1 MRNNLPVN
9 NNEFVLRDD
18 SSIVSKTDLKG
29 LITYVNPDFIEASG
43 FTEAELMGQ
52 PHNLVRHPDMPVEA
66 FDDLW
71 KTLKKG
77 RPWTGFVKNRRKDGG
92 YYWVI
97 ANAAPIFENGSC
109 TGYISVRS
117 KPSRAQIEAH
127 EAAYKLFREGKQGNL
142 RIVEGK
148 AVKSGGLHTLLGKLN
163 ALSEKSRMM
172 IIFAV
177 LVSALLVNDGIGY
190 YSSHQV
196 EDKMQDI
203 ATRRMELNHDIQEL
217 QYLMTDSRT
226 QIMQGLQHD
235 PSGKFVSAH
244 DHPLTVHTDVVKQN
258 EDQIGKLLSDMAK
271 NVKSEKGKELFSEVK
286 LASDIYME
294 QAVTPTL
301 NMLKEGNYLA
311 TNSLLLGLVDPL
323 HDAAKKN
330 ISEMS
335 SHEAEGI
342 KHAYESAKEEAT
354 LLGRIQLLVSLFSLT
369 LSAFLGY
376 MLVRYIITSL
386 QGAGD
391 QLRRVSQGH
400 YHDIISVERPD
411 ATGMLLYAMKA
422 MQIRMGFE
430 VTDAHRINNEVT
442 RIKIGLDNVS
452 TNVMIA
458 DKDRNIIYMNKS
470 IVEMFQHAQVGIR
483 TVFPNFDA
491 TKLMGSSI
499 DQFHKD
505 PSHQAG
511 MLDRL
516 RSTHKASIKLGG
528 HTFNL
533 TVNPVI
539 SESGE
544 HLGSAV
550 EWIDRTVEL
559 AVEEEIANIVSAAAQ
574 GDFTQRIKLEGKSG
588 FFLQMGQNINM
599 LLDTSATGLED
610 VVRVLG
616 ALARGDLTETIDN
629 EYHGTFGQMK
639 DDSNATVAQLT
650 ETISRIK
657 EAADTIS
664 TASKEIASGNTDLSQ
679 RTEEQ
684 ASSLEETAASMEE
697 LTSTVKQNAEN
708 ARQANQLALSA
719 SDIAVK
725 GGAVVGQVVGTM
737 SSISESSKKIVDIIS
752 VIDGIAFQTNILAL
766 NAAVEAARAGE
777 QGRGFAVV
785 ASEVRNLAQRS
796 AAAAKEIKELI
807 SDSVEKVGAGTRL
820 VDDAGKTM
828 NEVVSSV
835 KRVTDIMAE
844 ITAASTEQSQG
855 IEQVNTAITQMDD
868 VTQQNAAL
876 VEQAAAAA
884 ESMEEQAQ
892 ELAALMN
899 TFRLSHEAQTA
910 VPVAAARRLQGGR
923 AVPAPR
929 GPAPRAQVSRSR
941 APVPQLEDNEDG
953 DWKEF

>member
-1 MRNNLPVN
+1 M
-9 NNEFVLRDD
+9 
-18 SSIVSKTDLKG
+18 
-29 LITYVNPDFIEASG
+29 LI
-43 FTEAELMGQ
+43 
-52 PHNLVRHPDMPVEA
+52 
-66 FDDLW
+66 
-71 KTLKKG
+71 
-77 RPWTGFVKNRRKDGG
+77 NR
-92 YYWVI
+92 VQV
-97 ANAAPIFENGSC
+97 
-109 TGYISVRS
+109 TISV
-117 KPSRAQIEAH
+117 I
-127 EAAYKLFREGKQGNL
+127 
-142 RIVEGK
+142 
-148 AVKSGGLHTLLGKLN
+148 
-163 ALSEKSRMM
+163 
-172 IIFAV
+172 
-177 LVSALLVNDGIGY
+177 
-190 YSSHQV
+190 
-196 EDKMQDI
+196 
-203 ATRRMELNHDIQEL
+203 
-217 QYLMTDSRT
+217 
-226 QIMQGLQHD
+226 
-235 PSGKFVSAH
+235 
-244 DHPLTVHTDVVKQN
+244 
-258 EDQIGKLLSDMAK
+258 
-271 NVKSEKGKELFSEVK
+271 
-286 LASDIYME
+286 
-294 QAVTPTL
+294 
-301 NMLKEGNYLA
+301 
-311 TNSLLLGLVDPL
+311 SLLLAIV
-323 HDAAKKN
+323 
-330 ISEMS
+330 MS
-335 SHEAEGI
+335 
-342 KHAYESAKEEAT
+342 
-354 LLGRIQLLVSLFSLT
+354 LL
-369 LSAFLGY
+369 LS
-376 MLVRYIITSL
+376 RYIVNSL
-386 QGAGD
+386 RSASS
-391 QLRRVSQGH
+391 QLRRISQGNYQDNIDVKH
-400 YHDIISVERPD
+400 ADEIG
-411 ATGMLLYAMKA
+411 TLMYAMKS

-430 VTDAHRINNEVT
+430 VSDAKRISDEVT

-458 DKDRNIIYMNKS
+458 DKDRNIIYMNKA
-470 IVEMFQHAQVGIR
+470 IVQMFKSAQDAIR
-483 TVFPNFDA
+483 KDFPSFDA
-491 TKLMGSSI
+491 NNLMGSNI

-505 PSHQAG
+505 PSHQAK
-511 MLDRL
+511 MLERL
-516 RSTHKASIKLGG
+516 RGTHIAKIKIGG
-528 HTFNL
+528 HTFVL
-533 TVNPVI
+533 TVSAVLN
-539 SESGE
+539 ERGE

-550 EWIDRTVEL
+550 EWIDRTIEL
-559 AVEEEIANIVSAAAQ
+559 AVEEEIADIVAAAAQ
-574 GDFTQRIKLEGKSG
+574 GDFTRRIKIEGKTG
-588 FFLQMGQNINM
+588 FFLQMAQSINQ
-599 LLDTSATGLED
+599 LLETSSVGLDE

-616 ALARGDLTETIDN
+616 ALAKGDLTETISN
-629 EYHGTFGQMK
+629 EYHGTFGRLK

-664 TASKEIASGNTDLSQ
+664 NASKEIASGNTDLSQ

-719 SDIAVK
+719 ADIAVK

-835 KRVTDIMAE
+835 KRVTDIMTE

-855 IEQVNTAITQMDD
+855 IEQVNTAISQMDD

-892 ELAALMN
+892 ELAALMDN
-899 TFRLSHEAQTA
+899 FRLSHEAHAA
-910 VPVAAARRLQGGR
+910 VPVAAPRRLPAGR

-929 GPAPRAQVSRSR
+929 GPAPRGAAPRAQVSRSR